1 MKSILLVYHGGQFR
15 DLVPDVKKIVGSYG
29 IDIVVKERDCMTNKC
44 HKGHDMILVIGG
56 DGTFLRASHHN
67 KMLPMFG
74 INPKPK
80 RKEGFYMQATIK
92 NYLPKLKKVLD
103 NGFKTTKYLRLLIN
117 INGKNISKLA
127 LNDVFI
133 GDVKPYNMFNYELK
147 IGNKSEFQRG
157 SGLIIGTPTG
167 SHAWLKSAGA
177 KVMKFD
183 DKKFQYFAREL
194 YERRLTS
201 NYKLKKG
208 ILSDKQTFELT
219 CKSPG
224 ILVIDSISQE
234 FKLARESNVKI
245 NVSKDYLDYIVL

>member
-1 MKSILLVYHGGQFR
+1 M
-15 DLVPDVKKIVGSYG
+15 
-29 IDIVVKERDCMTNKC
+29 
-44 HKGHDMILVIGG
+44 
-56 DGTFLRASHHN
+56 
-67 KMLPMFG
+67 
-74 INPKPK
+74 
-80 RKEGFYMQATIK
+80 
-92 NYLPKLKKVLD
+92 
-103 NGFKTTKYLRLLIN
+103 RLQIN

-127 LNDVFI
+127 LNDIFI

-147 IGNKSEFQRG
+147 IRTKKEFQRG

-177 KVMKFD
+177 KVMTFD
-183 DKKFQYFAREL
+183 EKKYQYYAREL

-201 NYKLKKG
+201 NYKLKTG

-234 FKLARESNVKI
+234 FKLMRGAKVKI
-245 NVSKDYLDYIVL
+245 SVSKDYLDYIVQN